1 MCVCI
6 IFSLN
11 DIIYI
16 YIYIYDFIYERNN
29 NNCLILEYIL
39 SFFFFFL
46 RSNARIHTSI
56 CKYLISAYHCVGY
69 GLVVYNFSN
78 IVVYIFL
85 RN

>member
-16 YIYIYDFIYERNN
+16 YNFIYERNN

-39 SFFFFFL
+39 SFFFFEE
-46 RSNARIHTSI
+46 
-56 CKYLISAYHCVGY
+56 
-69 GLVVYNFSN
+69 
-78 IVVYIFL
+78 
-85 RN
+85 